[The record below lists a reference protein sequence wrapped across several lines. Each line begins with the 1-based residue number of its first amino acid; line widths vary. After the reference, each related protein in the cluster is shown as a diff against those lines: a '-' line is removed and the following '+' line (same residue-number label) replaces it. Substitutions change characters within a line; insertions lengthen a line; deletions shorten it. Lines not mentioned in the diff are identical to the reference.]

1 MITII
6 KKIIP
11 WLITFTALYY
21 AFNDLN
27 WENFF
32 AHLTNVSIIPI
43 FLAFVIMV
51 LSYPL
56 RAYRWQFLLPHEN
69 LTFWHSL
76 RVLVLGFFMN
86 NILPARAGEF
96 VRAHVGG
103 KVIGEKRTKVLA
115 SIVSE
120 RLADGVTISLLFA
133 IFSLKLGDSSLSKN
147 FLYVSLGFGTAGI
160 GAIIVIIFRE
170 TLFTLLQKLTQS
182 FSNKAIHYAL
192 TRAQSFI
199 EGLSPLCNRKY
210 APAIVILSIIIWL
223 IELSVYLL
231 VTHAYGSELS
241 FAACVLFMVAVNF
254 SGLIPAAPG
263 GLGVIEAVASSIL
276 VSLGIERELA
286 LTMVVTQHIMQ
297 YLVVG
302 APGAFI
308 LLNLKKYVDA
318 PVEDA

>member
-1 MITII
+1 MIHTL

-11 WLITFTALYY
+11 WLITVTALYY

-32 AHLTNVSIIPI
+32 SHVSNVSLLPV
-43 FLAFVIMV
+43 LCAFIIMV

-56 RAYRWQFLLPHEN
+56 RAYRWQFLLPSPN
-69 LTFWHSL
+69 LTFIQSL

-120 RLADGVTISLLFA
+120 RLADGVTISLMFA
-133 IFSLKLGDSSLSKN
+133 VFSLRLGDTHLSTN
-147 FLYVSLGFGTAGI
+147 FLYVSLGFGAVGLGVIT
-160 GAIIVIIFRE
+160 VIIFRKIIFSVLE
-170 TLFTLLQKLTQS
+170 SLTDK

-199 EGLSPLCNRKY
+199 EGLSPLCNPKY
-210 APAIVILSIIIWL
+210 SPAIILLSAIIWFV
-223 IELSVYLL
+223 ELFVYLL
-231 VTHAYGSELS
+231 ITHAYGSDLS

-263 GLGVIEAVASSIL
+263 GLGVIEVVASSIL
-276 VSLGIERELA
+276 VSLGVERELA

-297 YLVVG
+297 YIVVG
-302 APGAFI
+302 VPGAFI
-308 LLNLKKYVDA
+308 LFNLKKYVDS